1 MKKALSKTI
10 IIVACVVAVLAV
22 AILVL
27 CLVSLD
33 PVKTLDGYDRVEVYN
48 LSSSDRIEITADK
61 ADQKAKLDEAIDKT
75 SFSVM
80 QGILEGKASV
90 SYKFK
95 TEVKEGETKESRV
108 EIAAEDIASVAA
120 TDTLYKLVFVFSEA
134 KTVTVE
140 GEELTYDRAIVLVGN
155 SNNEIGTL
163 EIVFYLDSRVGN
175 EAEDEEKSLK
185 DRYRYDYCI
194 PDSASNLW
202 FDGWVLMKDA
212 EEVEAAT
219 MFVNFLSMPENVIR
233 NMYYI
238 GYTSC
243 IAGEEV
249 FDYVQDT
256 YGAEKDAADTAEYD
270 LSYFF
275 GDGYKLTADK
285 EQLTRQLF
293 AQYPDEETLK
303 RCVVMQYFDNDAN
316 TRAYKMYNN
325 VTAS

>member
-61 ADQKAKLDEAIDKT
+61 ADQKAKLDKAIDQT

-95 TEVKEGETKESRV
+95 TEVKEGETNESRV

-140 GEELTYDRAIVLVGN
+140 GEELTYDRAIVGN

-175 EAEDEEKSLK
+175 EAEDEEISSEYYSVSPVVVNARTTQL
-185 DRYRYDYCI
+185 YN
-194 PDSASNLW
+194 AV
-202 FDGWVLMKDA
+202 G
-212 EEVEAAT
+212 EVVSSFLAA
-219 MFVNFLSMPENVIR
+219 
-233 NMYYI
+233 
-238 GYTSC
+238 
-243 IAGEEV
+243 
-249 FDYVQDT
+249 
-256 YGAEKDAADTAEYD
+256 
-270 LSYFF
+270 
-275 GDGYKLTADK
+275 
-285 EQLTRQLF
+285 
-293 AQYPDEETLK
+293 
-303 RCVVMQYFDNDAN
+303 
-316 TRAYKMYNN
+316 
-325 VTAS
+325 

>member
-61 ADQKAKLDEAIDKT
+61 ADQKT
-75 SFSVM
+75 
-80 QGILEGKASV
+80 
-90 SYKFK
+90 
-95 TEVKEGETKESRV
+95 TEVKEGETNESRV

-175 EAEDEEKSLK
+175 EAEDEEISSEYYSVSPVVVNARTTQL
-185 DRYRYDYCI
+185 YN
-194 PDSASNLW
+194 AV
-202 FDGWVLMKDA
+202 G
-212 EEVEAAT
+212 EVVSSFLAA
-219 MFVNFLSMPENVIR
+219 
-233 NMYYI
+233 
-238 GYTSC
+238 
-243 IAGEEV
+243 
-249 FDYVQDT
+249 
-256 YGAEKDAADTAEYD
+256 
-270 LSYFF
+270 
-275 GDGYKLTADK
+275 
-285 EQLTRQLF
+285 
-293 AQYPDEETLK
+293 
-303 RCVVMQYFDNDAN
+303 
-316 TRAYKMYNN
+316 
-325 VTAS
+325 

>member
-61 ADQKAKLDEAIDKT
+61 ADQKAKLDKAIDQT

-90 SYKFK
+90 SCKFK
-95 TEVKEGETKESRV
+95 TEVKEGETNESRV

-175 EAEDEEKSLK
+175 EAEDEEISSEYYSVSPVVVNARTTQL
-185 DRYRYDYCI
+185 YN
-194 PDSASNLW
+194 AV
-202 FDGWVLMKDA
+202 G
-212 EEVEAAT
+212 EVVSSFLAA
-219 MFVNFLSMPENVIR
+219 
-233 NMYYI
+233 
-238 GYTSC
+238 
-243 IAGEEV
+243 
-249 FDYVQDT
+249 
-256 YGAEKDAADTAEYD
+256 
-270 LSYFF
+270 
-275 GDGYKLTADK
+275 
-285 EQLTRQLF
+285 
-293 AQYPDEETLK
+293 
-303 RCVVMQYFDNDAN
+303 
-316 TRAYKMYNN
+316 
-325 VTAS
+325 

>member
-61 ADQKAKLDEAIDKT
+61 ADQKAKLDKAIDET

-163 EIVFYLDSRVGN
+163 EIV
-175 EAEDEEKSLK
+175 
-185 DRYRYDYCI
+185 I
-194 PDSASNLW
+194 
-202 FDGWVLMKDA
+202 
-212 EEVEAAT
+212 
-219 MFVNFLSMPENVIR
+219 
-233 NMYYI
+233 
-238 GYTSC
+238 
-243 IAGEEV
+243 
-249 FDYVQDT
+249 
-256 YGAEKDAADTAEYD
+256 
-270 LSYFF
+270 
-275 GDGYKLTADK
+275 
-285 EQLTRQLF
+285 
-293 AQYPDEETLK
+293 
-303 RCVVMQYFDNDAN
+303 
-316 TRAYKMYNN
+316 
-325 VTAS
+325 

>member
-61 ADQKAKLDEAIDKT
+61 ADQKAKLDKAIDKT

-80 QGILEGKASV
+80 QGILEGKASA

-108 EIAAEDIASVAA
+108 EIAAEDIDSVAA

-175 EAEDEEKSLK
+175 EAEDEEISSEYYSVSPVVVNARTTQL
-185 DRYRYDYCI
+185 YN
-194 PDSASNLW
+194 AV
-202 FDGWVLMKDA
+202 G
-212 EEVEAAT
+212 EVVSSFLAA
-219 MFVNFLSMPENVIR
+219 
-233 NMYYI
+233 
-238 GYTSC
+238 
-243 IAGEEV
+243 
-249 FDYVQDT
+249 
-256 YGAEKDAADTAEYD
+256 
-270 LSYFF
+270 
-275 GDGYKLTADK
+275 
-285 EQLTRQLF
+285 
-293 AQYPDEETLK
+293 
-303 RCVVMQYFDNDAN
+303 
-316 TRAYKMYNN
+316 
-325 VTAS
+325 

>member
-61 ADQKAKLDEAIDKT
+61 ADQKAKLDKAIDET

-120 TDTLYKLVFVFSEA
+120 TDTPYKLVFVFSEA

-155 SNNEIGTL
+155 SNNEIGAL

-175 EAEDEEKSLK
+175 EAEDEEISSEYYSVSPVVVNARTTQL
-185 DRYRYDYCI
+185 YN
-194 PDSASNLW
+194 AV
-202 FDGWVLMKDA
+202 G
-212 EEVEAAT
+212 EVVSSFLAA
-219 MFVNFLSMPENVIR
+219 
-233 NMYYI
+233 
-238 GYTSC
+238 
-243 IAGEEV
+243 
-249 FDYVQDT
+249 
-256 YGAEKDAADTAEYD
+256 
-270 LSYFF
+270 
-275 GDGYKLTADK
+275 
-285 EQLTRQLF
+285 
-293 AQYPDEETLK
+293 
-303 RCVVMQYFDNDAN
+303 
-316 TRAYKMYNN
+316 
-325 VTAS
+325 

>member
-22 AILVL
+22 AVLVL

-61 ADQKAKLDEAIDKT
+61 ADQKAKLDKAIDKT

-80 QGILEGKASV
+80 QGILEGKASA

-175 EAEDEEKSLK
+175 EAEDEEISSEYYSVSPVVVNARTTQL
-185 DRYRYDYCI
+185 YN
-194 PDSASNLW
+194 AV
-202 FDGWVLMKDA
+202 G
-212 EEVEAAT
+212 EVVSSFLAA
-219 MFVNFLSMPENVIR
+219 
-233 NMYYI
+233 
-238 GYTSC
+238 
-243 IAGEEV
+243 
-249 FDYVQDT
+249 
-256 YGAEKDAADTAEYD
+256 
-270 LSYFF
+270 
-275 GDGYKLTADK
+275 
-285 EQLTRQLF
+285 
-293 AQYPDEETLK
+293 
-303 RCVVMQYFDNDAN
+303 
-316 TRAYKMYNN
+316 
-325 VTAS
+325 

>member
-27 CLVSLD
+27 CLVSLE

-61 ADQKAKLDEAIDKT
+61 ADQKAKLDKAIDET

-80 QGILEGKASV
+80 QGILEGKASA
-90 SYKFK
+90 SYKFT

-175 EAEDEEKSLK
+175 EAEDEEISSEYYSVSPVVVNARTTQL
-185 DRYRYDYCI
+185 YN
-194 PDSASNLW
+194 AV
-202 FDGWVLMKDA
+202 G
-212 EEVEAAT
+212 EVVSSFLAA
-219 MFVNFLSMPENVIR
+219 
-233 NMYYI
+233 
-238 GYTSC
+238 
-243 IAGEEV
+243 
-249 FDYVQDT
+249 
-256 YGAEKDAADTAEYD
+256 
-270 LSYFF
+270 
-275 GDGYKLTADK
+275 
-285 EQLTRQLF
+285 
-293 AQYPDEETLK
+293 
-303 RCVVMQYFDNDAN
+303 
-316 TRAYKMYNN
+316 
-325 VTAS
+325 